1 MIDCSKDARQRISV
15 EKWREAKG
23 KGTLNL
29 IMRFGK
35 TRVASI
41 IVQEYFKKNPNRY
54 IIALAPNHI
63 TFRNLA
69 DHLLE
74 LAPDNRSWTTIDTIT
89 SFGTKVK
96 RAQMSNKTSIK
107 CDLLILDEVHKL
119 LTPESLN
126 IIKFIEY
133 KIS

>member
-1 MIDCSKDARQRISV
+1 MIDCSKDTRQRISV

-63 TFRNLA
+63 TFRNLV

-96 RAQMSNKTSIK
+96 ARAALSNITAFIF
-107 CDLLILDEVHKL
+107 EVS
-119 LTPESLN
+119 SLSE
-126 IIKFIEY
+126 KY
-133 KIS
+133 RCPRV